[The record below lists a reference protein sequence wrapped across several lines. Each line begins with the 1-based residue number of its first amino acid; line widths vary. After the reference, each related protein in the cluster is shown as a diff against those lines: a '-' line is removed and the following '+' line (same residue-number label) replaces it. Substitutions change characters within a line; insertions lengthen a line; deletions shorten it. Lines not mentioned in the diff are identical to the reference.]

1 MRLSRDPIIVDPHG
15 HISDEDK
22 LQIYSQFEA
31 TRGQSFQ
38 YGPPMYLISPT
49 DSNKLNMKYDTS
61 SSDGKKDFD
70 WKPSFTA
77 NQPEKVV
84 LLRTCA
90 LAKRSFHHLLQ
101 TTILSNTSFL
111 DSSSWITSFQESYNS
126 LKSYNAL
133 LRIDPE
139 LVVDKSSSSTRMD
152 GLLLSGADNSRH
164 GVQSSFTRSLEIQV
178 SGYKKL
184 RKKLYKNLNNTNSSG
199 GILVRIYYSKW

>member
-1 MRLSRDPIIVDPHG
+1 
-15 HISDEDK
+15 
-22 LQIYSQFEA
+22 
-31 TRGQSFQ
+31 
-38 YGPPMYLISPT
+38 MYLISPT

-61 SSDGKKDFD
+61 SSDGEKDFD

-77 NQPEKVV
+77 NQPEKVI

-184 RKKLYKNLNNTNSSG
+184 RKKLYKNLNNTISSG
-199 GILVRIYYSKW
+199 GILVRICYSK